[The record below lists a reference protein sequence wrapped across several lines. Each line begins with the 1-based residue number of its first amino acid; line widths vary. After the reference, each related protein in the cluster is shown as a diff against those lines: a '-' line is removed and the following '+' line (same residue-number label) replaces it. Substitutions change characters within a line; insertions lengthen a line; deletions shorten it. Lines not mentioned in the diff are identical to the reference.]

1 MNEVLSSSMDGK
13 DQRENTY
20 PTTKPCT
27 VCRQE
32 KLLEAYYSSGHGKDG
47 RESICK
53 ACRKAKRRRSY
64 RQNAKSKPNQS
75 RQHRRPCLRC
85 TKQKW
90 PSTFFPH
97 SRRPDR
103 LTRLCRA
110 CHATIAGKEVH
121 A

>member
-13 DQRENTY
+13 NQRGNTF
-20 PTTKPCT
+20 PTTKRCT
-27 VCRQE
+27 HCRQD
-32 KLLEAYYSSGHGKDG
+32 KPLEAYYPTAKGKPG

-53 ACRKAKRRRSY
+53 DCRKKERRRSY
-64 RQNAKSKPNQS
+64 RQSAKAKPNQA

-85 TKQKW
+85 TKKKW

-103 LTRLCRA
+103 LTRLCQT
-110 CHATIAGKEVH
+110 CHADIAGKEVH